1 MPCRAARLIPPMIA
15 TGVAR
20 ISGHGVAT
28 TSTASARTGS
38 PESDPGGTADDESE
52 RGEPDRVAIGESL
65 EGDLLACADRTSSTI
80 RAYWLSPAGAR
91 TRAFRTPSRLRLPL
105 KKREPGRAATGIG
118 SPVSR
123 EVSTLELPSTTSR
136 SQGISSPGRTRIR
149 SPTFTAS
156 TATSLELS
164 PLQPVRDPR
173 RRRLQLPDRRGGAAL
188 GVSLERLASR
198 LHQHDDEAGQRLAQ
212 EQRRRRWRRRR
223 RDPRRNGPRRRRGR
237 VLQTTGMPVM
247 ASPTVQSSRAGRGP
261 AVYRRARPPTMQS
274 RAPAGSAAAPRPIS
288 CCWRWL
294 PTGRP
299 GAG

>member
-1 MPCRAARLIPPMIA
+1 M
-15 TGVAR
+15 
-20 ISGHGVAT
+20 
-28 TSTASARTGS
+28 
-38 PESDPGGTADDESE
+38 
-52 RGEPDRVAIGESL
+52 
-65 EGDLLACADRTSSTI
+65 LACADRTSSTI

-105 KKREPGRAATGIG
+105 KKREPGRAGTGIG

-123 EVSTLELPSTTSR
+123 EVSTLELPSTTST

-156 TATSLELS
+156 TATSLGS
-164 PLQPVRDPR
+164 PRSSWCAIL
-173 RRRLQLPDRRGGAAL
+173 GAA
-188 GVSLERLASR
+188 ASSSR
-198 LHQHDDEAGQRLAQ
+198 TAAEARPSAYRSSASPPVCMSTTTSPASGWT
-212 EQRRRRWRRRR
+212 RRSEPTMAKEATRSAAKRPAAA
-223 RDPRRNGPRRRRGR
+223 PRT

-261 AVYRRARPPTMQS
+261 TVYRRARPPTMQS

-294 PTGRP
+294 PSGRP